1 MREEEVCLVVP
12 SNRQPS
18 TTGKCRKPNL
28 SSQSGWTDG
37 NGACQHAA
45 SACASASAQ
54 EKLQLSSTSACQL
67 SGTHVLPLHPSPPVL
82 SCPAKPIQRGTAV
95 KPVTPPSPSSWP
107 NTFPEFPSPQIV
119 LLPNVSPRLE
129 VNATSPRRWSPI
141 VPMEVFPP
149 MTSTKPRRQ
158 DKSTDH
164 GRRLYDAKQ
173 PSYQTIKQAFA
184 KVWPESHNACFFF
197 ISIEPSWR
205 NTSTASP
212 ASPTIQS
219 AGPRHPNMRPS
230 RHPV

>member
-37 NGACQHAA
+37 KGLA
-45 SACASASAQ
+45 SVQLLLVLLLLHKRSCSFQAPLLASSQ
-54 EKLQLSSTSACQL
+54 VHTSSPFTP
-67 SGTHVLPLHPSPPVL
+67 HRR
-82 SCPAKPIQRGTAV
+82 SCPVPQSQSSVAPLSN
-95 KPVTPPSPSSWP
+95 PSHHPLLHLGPTHSQNSLAP
-107 NTFPEFPSPQIV
+107 KIV

-164 GRRLYDAKQ
+164 GRRLDDAKQ
-173 PSYQTIKQAFA
+173 PSIK
-184 KVWPESHNACFFF
+184 P
-197 ISIEPSWR
+197 
-205 NTSTASP
+205 
-212 ASPTIQS
+212 
-219 AGPRHPNMRPS
+219 
-230 RHPV
+230 

>member
-1 MREEEVCLVVP
+1 
-12 SNRQPS
+12 
-18 TTGKCRKPNL
+18 
-28 SSQSGWTDG
+28 
-37 NGACQHAA
+37 
-45 SACASASAQ
+45 
-54 EKLQLSSTSACQL
+54 
-67 SGTHVLPLHPSPPVL
+67 
-82 SCPAKPIQRGTAV
+82 
-95 KPVTPPSPSSWP
+95 
-107 NTFPEFPSPQIV
+107 
-119 LLPNVSPRLE
+119 
-129 VNATSPRRWSPI
+129 
-141 VPMEVFPP
+141 